1 MKRPAL
7 LLCFLVWFASL
18 LTAYYIGSLRQA
30 DTAAAKA
37 PRSERTAVAAPQPEA
52 AAPADSL
59 ESPAGSA
66 LHAFFDGEAIPLED
80 ALREIPT
87 LSGEATR
94 ELLGEAFALPK
105 SDPNRSRVIRE
116 LLAQLAGTE
125 PAAALE
131 LASQIESL
139 RDSERARVA
148 VLQVWG
154 KNDPAAALAWASQA
168 LANEPARTRRSQ
180 LSAIYR
186 GYAQNNPEAAFQ
198 QALALS
204 GDDRLKNRILDDV
217 IEVQI
222 ESGGLQAAKLAID
235 LLSDPDTQNNLRR
248 GLVDEWAQFD
258 PEAAAQYVLSL
269 GEAADARLKT
279 ELVGEWAESDP
290 AAAAAWLSA
299 LPADDPAIARAS
311 AEIIQ
316 EWTRYDLAASA
327 EWLNSLP
334 PSPELDRA
342 VVSYTFRAAEED
354 PETAMTWAESVDN
367 DRRRTWIMERVA
379 ATWKEQDAESFSEY
393 LDNSDLT
400 AEQRKTLEEAQNRGG
415 GWRRWRD

>member
-37 PRSERTAVAAPQPEA
+37 PRSERTAVAAPQPET

-154 KNDPAAALAWASQA
+154 KTTPPPPW
-168 LANEPARTRRSQ
+168 PGR
-180 LSAIYR
+180 
-186 GYAQNNPEAAFQ
+186 
-198 QALALS
+198 
-204 GDDRLKNRILDDV
+204 
-217 IEVQI
+217 
-222 ESGGLQAAKLAID
+222 AK
-235 LLSDPDTQNNLRR
+235 
-248 GLVDEWAQFD
+248 
-258 PEAAAQYVLSL
+258 
-269 GEAADARLKT
+269 
-279 ELVGEWAESDP
+279 
-290 AAAAAWLSA
+290 
-299 LPADDPAIARAS
+299 
-311 AEIIQ
+311 
-316 EWTRYDLAASA
+316 
-327 EWLNSLP
+327 
-334 PSPELDRA
+334 PSPTNPRA
-342 VVSYTFRAAEED
+342 PGGRSSAPSTG
-354 PETAMTWAESVDN
+354 
-367 DRRRTWIMERVA
+367 
-379 ATWKEQDAESFSEY
+379 ATP
-393 LDNSDLT
+393 
-400 AEQRKTLEEAQNRGG
+400 KTTPRPRSNKPSP
-415 GWRRWRD
+415 